1 MAAQIDLKNIT
12 VQFGQNKAVNDVSL
26 EINKGD
32 IYGVIGFSGAGKSTL
47 VRTINLLQYPSAG
60 SVEVNGTVL
69 FKDNKLQIS
78 KKQLQEKRRK
88 IGMIFQN
95 FNLLNEETVIEN
107 VAFAL
112 QHSRLSDQELEE
124 KSLHLLELVGLKD
137 KADFYPAQ
145 LSGGQQQRVAIAR
158 ALANDPDILISDEA
172 TSALDPKTTNQILD
186 LLYDL
191 NKKLGLT
198 VVLITHE
205 MDAVK
210 RVANKIAVM
219 EKGKVIEKG
228 ELREVF
234 LHPQKQ
240 LTRQFVGGALQAQHI
255 LNTYNFDKLAENAEL
270 YQLVYSINDVTKSV
284 VADLDVSLNTKASI
298 LYGNVEV
305 LSGEPIGT
313 LAILLDLDE
322 LRQKEAIK
330 FLESKNVVV
339 TKLDKGVLTNEG
351 RTREL
356 SVTGR
361 PISAA
366 STRPPNREAKT
377 VFII

>member
-219 EKGKVIEKG
+219 E
-228 ELREVF
+228 
-234 LHPQKQ
+234 
-240 LTRQFVGGALQAQHI
+240 
-255 LNTYNFDKLAENAEL
+255 NAESM
-270 YQLVYSINDVTKSV
+270 VVTTTTE
-284 VADLDVSLNTKASI
+284 DVSAS
-298 LYGNVEV
+298 
-305 LSGEPIGT
+305 SPPIFF
-313 LAILLDLDE
+313 AI
-322 LRQKEAIK
+322 
-330 FLESKNVVV
+330 
-339 TKLDKGVLTNEG
+339 T
-351 RTREL
+351 
-356 SVTGR
+356 
-361 PISAA
+361 
-366 STRPPNREAKT
+366 
-377 VFII
+377 

>member
-1 MAAQIDLKNIT
+1 MVAQIDLKNIT
-12 VQFGQNKAVNDVSL
+12 VQFGQNKAVNNVSL

-112 QHSRLSDQELEE
+112 QHSRLSDKELEE

-313 LAILLDLDE
+313 LAILLNLDE
-322 LRQKEAIK
+322 LKQKEAIK

-339 TKLDKGVLTNEG
+339 TKLDKGVLTND
-351 RTREL
+351 
-356 SVTGR
+356 
-361 PISAA
+361 
-366 STRPPNREAKT
+366 
-377 VFII
+377 